1 MNSLTA
7 SEVAGYAVGAL
18 LLCATISA
26 PKIDSFISASQRR
39 PSCIPERWGTL
50 SSPFENQDY
59 NLVKVQY
66 NVYKCYKNVPHEFG
80 GDLNH
85 IGQCSL
91 GMCKRCGDLRMIAC
105 SGCKG
110 TGLVKEGGA
119 LSFNFID
126 DMYESLG
133 GDSKVKTIRCSK
145 CQARGRF
152 CCPDCSKAQSV

>member
-1 MNSLTA
+1 MNNLTA
-7 SEVAGYAVGAL
+7 SEVAGYGVGAL

-26 PKIDSFISASQRR
+26 PKIDSFISASQR
-39 PSCIPERWGTL
+39 S
-50 SSPFENQDY
+50 
-59 NLVKVQY
+59 
-66 NVYKCYKNVPHEFG
+66 
-80 GDLNH
+80 
-85 IGQCSL
+85 SL

-119 LSFNFID
+119 LSFTFID

>member
-1 MNSLTA
+1 MSIN
-7 SEVAGYAVGAL
+7 
-18 LLCATISA
+18 ATS
-26 PKIDSFISASQRR
+26 
-39 PSCIPERWGTL
+39 
-50 SSPFENQDY
+50 
-59 NLVKVQY
+59 
-66 NVYKCYKNVPHEFG
+66 
-80 GDLNH
+80 
-85 IGQCSL
+85 SL

-119 LSFNFID
+119 LSFTFID

-152 CCPDCSKAQSV
+152 CCPECSKAQSV